1 MQDGFFQAV
10 KNYIATR
17 DAASF
22 NRILTERLNEG
33 AGGPN
38 H

>member
-1 MQDGFFQAV
+1 MLFDL
-10 KNYIATR
+10 IR